1 MKHNKEYIYSFS
13 NASFTL
19 RVIKHLRNKYQTYLD
34 SVAVINLVDRWLV
47 QIYLK
52 NSVPYQSGKNLQ
64 SFLNE
69 MGTIIQPSSQ
79 IINALASLAQGESP
93 TEVMNRYQVVIVDYG
108 KPETEEIEIFRD
120 QVVDRLGYCPQNMA

>member
-1 MKHNKEYIYSFS
+1 MKQNKEYIYSFS

-34 SVAVINLVDRWLV
+34 SVAVINLVDRWLI
-47 QIYLK
+47 QIHLK
-52 NSVPYQSGKNLQ
+52 NSIPDQSGKNLQ

-69 MGTIIQPSSQ
+69 MGIIIQPSSK